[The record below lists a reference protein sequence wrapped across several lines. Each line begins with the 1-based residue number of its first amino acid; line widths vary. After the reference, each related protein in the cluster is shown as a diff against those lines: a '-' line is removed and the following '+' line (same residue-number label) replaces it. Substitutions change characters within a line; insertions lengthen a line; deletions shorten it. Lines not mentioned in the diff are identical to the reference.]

1 MKEYNIE
8 IVEVLKQVITV
19 TASSEKMA
27 IAIVKDR
34 YFDEEIVLDYGAFD
48 SVEFNITH
56 WGFEE

>member
-8 IVEVLKQVITV
+8 VIEVLKDIITV
-19 TASSEKMA
+19 TASSKEMA

-48 SVEFNITH
+48 SVEFNV
-56 WGFEE
+56 FEE